1 MSNLKRKPIVISVY
15 RGDDSPVFGEG
26 STHVCLDDDGGGEFI
41 VLRQTH
47 WSIKEGE
54 IRVDID
60 ELNEIMLAVMDLTK
74 AQDV

>member
-15 RGDDSPVFGEG
+15 RGDESPVFGEG
-26 STHVCLDDDGGGEFI
+26 ATHVCLEDDGGGEFI

-47 WSIKEGE
+47 WSTQEGE

-74 AQDV
+74 VQDV